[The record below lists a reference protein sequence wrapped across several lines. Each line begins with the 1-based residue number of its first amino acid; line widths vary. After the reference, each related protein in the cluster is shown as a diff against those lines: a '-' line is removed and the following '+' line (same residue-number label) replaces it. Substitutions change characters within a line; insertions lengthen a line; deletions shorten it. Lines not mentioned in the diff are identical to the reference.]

1 MILLPHSITLLYI
14 FKYTFFRFNVQI
26 FLIYRSKL
34 CTYCFNV
41 VQFFRREYFLN
52 VEPEAVLKTIH
63 KGEKGAPDVVV
74 YDKEFRRERP
84 KPGVDWYREIIL
96 CQFITVFYV
105 ALFLLGPERTMEQW
119 TKSTLNIGYVVILLI
134 VCLLMVFERMMYL
147 YRSIVMKTIMHVFWV
162 IFVVVMVHS
171 NVYVFKN

>member
-1 MILLPHSITLLYI
+1 MYI
-14 FKYTFFRFNVQI
+14 FNILFFDLTSN

-63 KGEKGAPDVVV
+63 KGEKGAPDVVI

-147 YRSIVMKTIMHVFWV
+147 YRSIVMKTLMHVFWV